1 MKGEGLFTKSE
12 STCDLLR
19 GRLQISLHGEL
30 PLPRPWSGSNPHL
43 PDLFWQAGGW
53 PSTDSHSCLCLRIQP
68 IQFPHYLIDF
78 GLFLGF
84 RILLGITDS
93 GVDTVWRT
101 PEGFVAPWANWNPG
115 TNEPNGVTGDPE
127 DIQDCV
133 RRATSNGKWIDDH
146 CTPAKQYPTTA
157 KVLPSYCQIDV
168 LSVMCWTLSVWI

>member
-1 MKGEGLFTKSE
+1 MFSVVSVYLRRGSPHATHYADVFKFFT
-12 STCDLLR
+12 R
-19 GRLQISLHGEL
+19 GTTPPQALIRVQPS
-30 PLPRPWSGSNPHL
+30 PPRPLQTCSLGDQYNQHY
-43 PDLFWQAGGW
+43 F
-53 PSTDSHSCLCLRIQP
+53 P
-68 IQFPHYLIDF
+68 IITSWISD
-78 GLFLGF
+78 FLGF

-146 CTPAKQYPTTA
+146 CTPAKQYTYYCEGAALLLSNWCPWRNVLHSVGLNLLTTG
-157 KVLPSYCQIDV
+157 VQ
-168 LSVMCWTLSVWI
+168 M